1 MLHRMSQ
8 MWKFKKPKSGNGV
21 EAQSRQ
27 IESKII
33 ELKRTRDRN
42 KQRKKQAMHDC
53 LNSEKERNSRPWN
66 WFGGKGDEV
75 VLVSNLKVLSL
86 LAFFS
91 SIHNHN
97 LTEPDTHSP
106 VPPIYIY
113 MVMVNKKTP

>member
-8 MWKFKKPKSGNGV
+8 MWKLKKPTSGNGV

-42 KQRKKQAMHDC
+42 KQRKTISYAW
-53 LNSEKERNSRPWN
+53 LFGSEKERNSRPWN

-75 VLVSNLKVLSL
+75 VLASNLKVLSL

-97 LTEPDTHSP
+97 LTGTDTHPP
-106 VPPIYIY
+106 VVLFHQYIFIW
-113 MVMVNKKTP
+113 